1 MDRFFWV
8 WLAFVNIAA
17 FCLMGEDKRRSKH
30 GAWRI
35 RERTLFLPAVLGG
48 SAGAILGMQFFHHKT
63 KHWYFVLGMPLI
75 LLIQA
80 ALAGLYWYYIR

>member
-1 MDRFFWV
+1 MEKYVFL
-8 WLAFVNIAA
+8 WLAAVNIAA
-17 FCLMGEDKRRSKH
+17 FCLMGEDKRRSKR
-30 GAWRI
+30 GGWRI
-35 RERTLFLPAVLGG
+35 SERTLFLSAALGG
-48 SAGAILGMQFFHHKT
+48 SMGAIAGMRFYHHKT